1 MISNI
6 TDVRMSELSAASGV
20 SIPTIKY
27 YIRTGLLPAGTPLV
41 RNQHRYGEQHVR
53 RLELVRA
60 LTGVAG
66 LSVAEVCDVIGA
78 DAEGMARAADAVGMD
93 RGDVGELADDEEL
106 AEARAAIEQAAR
118 ERGWRVLEGSLAQDR
133 AALAFALLG
142 RLGSADP
149 TAGLKRYA
157 DAAAALAHAEASDRR
172 ATASPAGLLVD
183 ALLGEVLL
191 AALCRLARVSAL

>member
-1 MISNI
+1 M
-6 TDVRMSELSAASGV
+6 

-27 YIRTGLLPAGTPLV
+27 YLRMGLLPAGTPLE
-41 RNQHRYGEQHVR
+41 RNQHRYGEEHVR

-60 LTGVAG
+60 LIGVAG
-66 LSVAEVCDVIGA
+66 LSVAEVCDVLRA
-78 DAEGMARAADAVGMD
+78 DSAGTARPADAVGMNL
-93 RGDVGELADDEEL
+93 VGVEGLADGEEL
-106 AEARAAIEQAAR
+106 AEARAAIGRAAR
-118 ERGWRVLEGSLAQDR
+118 ERGWSVLEGSLAQDR

-157 DAAAALAHAEASDRR
+157 DAADALADAEASDQR
-172 ATASPAGLLVD
+172 TTTLVE

-191 AALCRLARVSAL
+191 TALCRIARVSAL